1 MNDDFGPNANDSN
14 SDDSNSDDSNSDD
27 VLSVEGYAPAPQ
39 PPHERPWRHP
49 SEVGFAAISLEALRP
64 IDIGR
69 RGRGLVGF
77 SCIAGAV
84 LISGLL
90 LILVPRAGRQNTS
103 DVVALTNANL
113 HVAAVDSN
121 LATTD
126 AMGIILFNNQIL
138 VTTIAALG
146 ELETVSVHLPEGSM
160 STANLVHVFPNNGIA
175 VLQIEQQF
183 DPVTFLRTLTRASGI
198 KYSQRFTTGQ
208 VVTVLLEN
216 PKHLI
221 IDETSQRAMITLR
234 TSDNSDIDMAS
245 FAEGAPVVDQS
256 GRLVGLCTHQESELG
271 FIPIPSIEQQISAL
285 SADGDIFSLQ
295 PTP

>member
-1 MNDDFGPNANDSN
+1 MAVNDDFGPNAGDSYP
-14 SDDSNSDDSNSDD
+14 DA
-27 VLSVEGYAPAPQ
+27 EYTPAPQ
-39 PPHERPWRHP
+39 PPHERLWRHP
-49 SEVGFAAISLEALRP
+49 SEVGFAAVAHEALTP

-90 LILVPRAGRQNTS
+90 VILIPRADRQNTS
-103 DVVALTNANL
+103 DVVALTTRNL
-113 HVAAVDSN
+113 QVAAVDSN
-121 LATTD
+121 LETSK

-146 ELETVSVHLPEGSM
+146 ELETVAVRLPNRSI
-160 STANLVHVFPNNGIA
+160 STAHLVHVFPNNGIA
-175 VLQIEQQF
+175 VLRIEQPI
-183 DPVTFLRTLTRASGI
+183 DPLAFLRTLTRTSGI
-198 KYSQRFTTGQ
+198 KYSKGFTSGQ

-216 PKHLI
+216 PKRFVI
-221 IDETSQRAMITLR
+221 NEVSQQAMITLR
-234 TSDNSDIDMAS
+234 MSDNSDFDIYS

-256 GRLVGLCTHQESELG
+256 GRLVGLCTHSESELG
-271 FIPIPSIEQQISAL
+271 FIPITSIEQQINTL
-285 SADGDIFSLQ
+285 IADGDIFSLQ